1 MAKGKSTSAPSQ
13 PDYGTNPT
21 STGGKSYAPP
31 GSYNAGK
38 NARPPSEYGKQ
49 TQLGYEI
56 GAPSQGLAPIGMV
69 GSDPWQG
76 NTGLQSEMTR
86 LLGGQGATQS
96 VTPQAGH
103 QYTPMNQRSPEVQAA
118 WRKANFGGSQARAM
132 ETAAA
137 LRNSGQG
144 WQGGQN
150 NMGGGSVS
158 FPQAAAGGVPG
169 QNSRQGYDE
178 NGIYIDNG
186 PGNYDVNGNPLY
198 QNQVAA
204 EAQWAGMDSS
214 PAGAPVNIMGVMY
227 QPMKRADGS
236 TYNQPVDA
244 NGNPIEGNT
253 TRTDMGI

>member
-21 STGGKSYAPP
+21 STGGKSSAPP

-56 GAPSQGLAPIGMV
+56 GAPSQGLLGSSQQLAPIGMV
-69 GSDPWQG
+69 GSAPSG
-76 NTGLQSEMTR
+76 RSPYYAELQALKASR
-86 LLGGQGATQS
+86 
-96 VTPQAGH
+96 PQH

-118 WRKANFGGSQARAM
+118 WRRANFGGNQARAAQM
-132 ETAAA
+132 GAA
-137 LRNSGQG
+137 LR
-144 WQGGQN
+144 GQN